1 MQLHVVTTHYRVTR
15 LVEILEKTKTEF
27 DMREVKET
35 VRCTF
40 VILIYLYFLI
50 PGLCKK
56 KIELLSVLL
65 LHVCF
70 TESEH
75 CYQV

>member
-1 MQLHVVTTHYRVTR
+1 MQLHVEATHYRVTR
-15 LVEILEKTKTEF
+15 LVEILDKTKTF
-27 DMREVKET
+27 IMGEVKET

-56 KIELLSVLL
+56 KTIEFGACLFYHRHLK
-65 LHVCF
+65 F
-70 TESEH
+70 
-75 CYQV
+75 